1 MTHQGTPMPKTHLV
15 LAVCFAALLAA
26 ALPASA
32 ASPDTALEVRT
43 AGDLADLC
51 AAPRTDPTGP
61 EKQNFCHGYAQGALV
76 MELKR
81 EAAVGKKRIC
91 FPNPAPTREATMSEF
106 VKWTRAIPKN
116 QALPATDGLFTF
128 LSERFPCK

>member
-1 MTHQGTPMPKTHLV
+1 MPRSIFT
-15 LAVCFAALLAA
+15 FAAGFAVLAA
-26 ALPASA
+26 AASA
-32 ASPDTALEVRT
+32 ATSPARAAPPDARIEVRT

-61 EKQNFCHGYAQGALV
+61 ERQNFCHGYAQGALT

-81 EAAVGKKRIC
+81 EAATGKRRIC
-91 FPNPAPTREATMSEF
+91 MPNPAPTREATMAEF
-106 VKWTRAIPKN
+106 VKWARAMPKN
-116 QALPATDGLFTF
+116 QALPPTDGLFTF

>member
-1 MTHQGTPMPKTHLV
+1 MQIGIPKTMKHLP
-15 LAVCFAALLAA
+15 LAIGIAALLAA
-26 ALPASA
+26 ASPAPA
-32 ASPDTALEVRT
+32 ASPGTAIQVRT

-51 AAPRTDPTGP
+51 AAPRTEPAGP
-61 EKQNFCHGYAQGALV
+61 EKQNFCHGYADGAVV

-91 FPNPAPTREATMSEF
+91 FPNPFPTREATMSEF

>member
-1 MTHQGTPMPKTHLV
+1 MPKTHLA
-15 LAVCFAALLAA
+15 LALGFAAVMAA
-26 ALPASA
+26 TPASA
-32 ASPDTALEVRT
+32 SSPDTAIQVRT

-61 EKQNFCHGYAQGALV
+61 ERQNFCHGYADGAVV

-91 FPNPAPTREATMSEF
+91 FPTPAPTREATMSEF

-116 QALPATDGLFTF
+116 QVLPATDGLFTF